1 MTTNFQERLM
11 AMGICAA
18 ALFLI
23 YLSMDFPM
31 ESRVFPIG
39 VLSLMAILAAV
50 VFLRS
55 FVNSQSEEQAQD
67 PQPFFIHRNRFF
79 ASFACIVGYI
89 VLLPALGYFT
99 TSAIFFVAMTW
110 FLGFRSYKT
119 TALTIFIFLS
129 FVYIVFVLLFERP
142 VPPEFFQTY

>member
-11 AMGICAA
+11 AMGIFAA

-50 VFLRS
+50 LFLRS
-55 FVNSQSEEQAQD
+55 FMNSQSEEQAS
-67 PQPFFIHRNRFF
+67 QPFLIHRNRFF
-79 ASFACIVGYI
+79 ASFACILGYI
-89 VLLPALGYFT
+89 VLLPVLGYFT
-99 TSAIFFVAMTW
+99 TSAIFFAAMTW
-110 FLGFRSYKT
+110 ALGFRNYKT
-119 TALTIFIFLS
+119 TALTVFIFLS

-142 VPPEFFQTY
+142 IPPEFFQTY